1 MRVMGMIQ
9 QRRQLMIQH
18 RDGRT
23 VGSIP
28 LTQVGSYKALCTS
41 GGNDFAGTILAHLG
55 KIGQRKVYDD
65 RGR

>member
-28 LTQVGSYKALCTS
+28 LTQVGSCKALCTS
-41 GGNDFAGTILAHLG
+41 GGTDFAGTILAHLG
-55 KIGQRKVYDD
+55 
-65 RGR
+65 